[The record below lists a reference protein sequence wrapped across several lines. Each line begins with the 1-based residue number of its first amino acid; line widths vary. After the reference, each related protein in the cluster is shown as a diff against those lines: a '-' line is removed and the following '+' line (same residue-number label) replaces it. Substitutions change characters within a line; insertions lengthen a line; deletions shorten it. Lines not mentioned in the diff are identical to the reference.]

1 MPFEFKK
8 LKIPEVILISPR
20 VFPDERG
27 FFLETY
33 KKTEFAKAGIKET
46 FVQEN
51 YSFSKKNVL
60 RGLHFQ
66 RSPKAQ
72 GKLVKCLRGK
82 IFDVAVDIRK
92 KSPTFLKWVSVEL
105 SQDNGAMLYVPK
117 GFAHGFLV
125 LSASADVIYKCT
137 AEYSP
142 KHESGIIWN
151 DPEINIIWPA
161 SNPLLSDKDGEL
173 LSLEK
178 IKL

>member
-1 MPFEFKK
+1 MPFKFKK
-8 LKIPEVILISPR
+8 LKISEVILITPR
-20 VFPDERG
+20 VFPDDRG

-33 KKTEFAKAGIKET
+33 KKTEFAKAGIKENL
-46 FVQEN
+46 VQEN
-51 YSFSKKNVL
+51 HSFSKKNVL

-92 KSPTFLKWVSVEL
+92 KSPTFLKWVGAEL
-105 SQDNGAMLYVPK
+105 SQANGEMLYIPR

-125 LSASADVIYKCT
+125 LSNSADVIYKCT

-151 DPEINIIWPA
+151 DPQINIKWPV
-161 SNPLLSDKDGEL
+161 SRPLLSDKDKEL
-173 LSLEK
+173 LPSK
-178 IKL
+178 DTKL

>member
-8 LKIPEVILISPR
+8 LEIPEVILIYPR
-20 VFPDERG
+20 MFPDERG
-27 FFLETY
+27 FFLENY
-33 KKTEFAKAGIKET
+33 KKTEFAKAGIKENL
-46 FVQEN
+46 VQEN
-51 YSFSKKNVL
+51 HSWSKKNVL

-72 GKLVKCLRGK
+72 GKLIQCLRGK

-92 KSPTFLKWVSVEL
+92 KSSTFLKCVSVEL
-105 SQDNGAMLYVPK
+105 SQDNGEMIYIPK

-125 LSASADVIYKCT
+125 LSNSADVVYKCT

-151 DPEINIIWPA
+151 DPQININWP
-161 SNPLLSDKDGEL
+161 SLSPLLSDKD
-173 LSLEK
+173 K
-178 IKL
+178 KLPLFKKAKL

>member
-1 MPFEFKK
+1 MPFKFKK
-8 LKIPEVILISPR
+8 FEIPELVLITPK

-33 KKTEFAKAGIKET
+33 KKTEFAKAGIKEN

-51 YSFSKKNVL
+51 HSRSKKNVL

-66 RSPKAQ
+66 KSPKAQ
-72 GKLVKCLRGK
+72 GKLVQCLRGK

-105 SQDNGAMLYVPK
+105 SQNNGQMLYIPQ

-125 LSASADVIYKCT
+125 LSNSADVVYKCT

-142 KHESGIIWN
+142 EHESGIIWN
-151 DPEINIIWPA
+151 DPKINIVWP
-161 SNPLLSDKDGEL
+161 SSRPSLSHKDKKL
-173 LSLEK
+173 PSLK
-178 IKL
+178 NIKF

>member
-8 LKIPEVILISPR
+8 LEIPEVVLISPR

-33 KKTEFAKAGIKET
+33 KKTEFAKAGIKEI

-51 YSFSKKNVL
+51 HSFSKKNVL

-66 RSPKAQ
+66 KSPKAQ
-72 GKLVKCLRGK
+72 GKLVKCLSGK

-92 KSPTFLKWVSVEL
+92 KSSTFLKWVGVEL
-105 SQDNGAMLYVPK
+105 SQDNGAMLYIPK

-125 LSASADVIYKCT
+125 LSNSADVVYKCT

-151 DPEINIIWPA
+151 DPQININWPRLR
-161 SNPLLSDKDGEL
+161 PLLSDKDKEL
-173 LSLEK
+173 LLAK
-178 IKL
+178 DIKL

>member
-1 MPFEFKK
+1 MPFTFKK
-8 LKIPEVILISPR
+8 LEIPEVILISPR

-33 KKTEFAKAGIKET
+33 KKTEFTKNGIKENL
-46 FVQEN
+46 VQEN
-51 YSFSKKNVL
+51 YSRSKKNVL

-72 GKLVKCLRGK
+72 GKLVQCLRGK

-92 KSPTFLKWVSVEL
+92 KSPTFLKWVAVEL
-105 SQDNGAMLYVPK
+105 SQENGQILYVPK

-125 LSASADVIYKCT
+125 LSASADVVYKCT

-151 DPEINIIWPA
+151 DSQINITWPRLK
-161 SNPLLSDKDGEL
+161 PILSDKDEEL
-173 LSLEK
+173 SSFK
-178 IKL
+178 DVKL

>member
-8 LKIPEVILISPR
+8 LEIPEVILISPR

-33 KKTEFAKAGIKET
+33 KKTEFAKAGIKKT

-51 YSFSKKNVL
+51 HSWSKKNVL

-66 RSPKAQ
+66 KSPKAQ

-82 IFDVAVDIRK
+82 IFDVTVDIRK
-92 KSPTFLKWVSVEL
+92 KSSRFLKWVSVEL
-105 SQDNGAMLYVPK
+105 SQDNGEMLYIPE

-125 LSASADVIYKCT
+125 LSDSADVLYKCT

-151 DPEINIIWPA
+151 DPQINIVWPS
-161 SNPLLSDKDGEL
+161 SNPSLSDKDKK
-173 LSLEK
+173 LSLLRDV
-178 IKL
+178 KL

>member
-1 MPFEFKK
+1 MPFEFEK
-8 LKIPEVILISPR
+8 LEIPEVILISPR

-33 KKTEFAKAGIKET
+33 KKTEFAKAGIKENLI
-46 FVQEN
+46 QEN
-51 YSFSKKNVL
+51 HSWSKKNVL

-66 RSPKAQ
+66 KSPKAQ
-72 GKLVKCLRGK
+72 GKLVQCLRGK

-92 KSPTFLKWVSVEL
+92 KSPTFLKWVGIEL
-105 SQDNGAMLYVPK
+105 SEDAGEMLYIPK

-125 LSASADVIYKCT
+125 LSNSADVIYKCT

-142 KHESGIIWN
+142 KHECGIIWN
-151 DPEINIIWPA
+151 DPKINVVWP
-161 SNPLLSDKDGEL
+161 SSRPSLSHKDKKLPLVGN
-173 LSLEK
+173 

>member
-1 MPFEFKK
+1 MSFKFKK
-8 LKIPEVILISPR
+8 LKLPEVVLISPR

-33 KKTEFAKAGIKET
+33 KKTEFAKAGIKEN

-51 YSFSKKNVL
+51 HSWSKKNVL

-66 RSPKAQ
+66 KSPKAQ

-92 KSPTFLKWVSVEL
+92 KSPTFLKYVSLEL
-105 SQDNGAMLYVPK
+105 SQDNGVMLYIPK

-125 LSASADVIYKCT
+125 LSNSADVVYKCT

-151 DPEINIIWPA
+151 DPQINIIWP
-161 SNPLLSDKDGEL
+161 SLRPLLSDKDNEL
-173 LSLEK
+173 LLLK
-178 IKL
+178 DTKL